1 MPKDFNYTGYNNELQ
16 ANSRTLRKRMTPEEK
31 RRAKKYRFLLCVY
44 IVLNLVF
51 FLTFDWL
58 AAFLVSSFSKTE
70 YLYIYFGVT
79 VPFVLFTI
87 FFLLSFLFAIQL
99 FEGVGKGVSSFTD
112 FISQKKHKN
121 LIRIICLLITSFC
134 TLISFVCVTQ
144 TRVIT
149 DETGAVETF
158 LFKKDETLFN
168 YNSADRV
175 KVYVE
180 TEYGLN
186 LHTTTTHHV
195 YVAVADDNE
204 TYVFYSEGFDRDHKR
219 ILDFLEN
226 FDKKIITVDP
236 TDKEMVLTTSDEQQY
251 FLEQIFDKYS

>member
-1 MPKDFNYTGYNNELQ
+1 MGKKKTAKNF
-16 ANSRTLRKRMTPEEK
+16 TPEEK
-31 RRAKKYRFLLCVY
+31 RRAKKYRFFLGVF
-44 IVLNLVF
+44 IVFNLAF
-51 FLTFDWL
+51 FLAFDRL
-58 AAFLVSSFSKTE
+58 ATFLVTSFSKTDF
-70 YLYIYFGVT
+70 LYIHFGVT
-79 VPFVLFTI
+79 VPFVLFTV

-134 TLISFVCVTQ
+134 TLISFACITQ

-180 TEYGLN
+180 AEYGLN
-186 LHTTTTHHV
+186 LHNTTTHHV

-204 TYVFYSEGFDRDHKR
+204 TYVFCSEGFDRDHKR
-219 ILDFLEN
+219 ILKFLGN
-226 FDKKIITVDP
+226 FDKEIITVDP
-236 TDKEMVLTTSDEQQY
+236 TDKEMVLTTSDEQQRL
-251 FLEQIFDKYS
+251 LEQIFDQYS